1 MAQFRLIPGTDISVN
16 FDKSQYEVGE
26 NVNMT
31 ISFSVEGKELVIGGF
46 WTAYADVY
54 IGGQKFITNG
64 DQNFNAWG
72 TADSFNAVVSLS
84 FVANTPGTITGY
96 VVSKAKAGV

>member
-1 MAQFRLIPGTDISVN
+1 MAQFRLIPGTDITVD

-31 ISFSVEGKELVIGGF
+31 ISFSVEGKELVFGGF

-54 IGGQKFITNG
+54 IEGQKFTTNG

-72 TADSFNAVVSLS
+72 TTDSFNAVVSLS
-84 FVANTPGTITGY
+84 FVANKAGTITGY
-96 VVSKAKAGV
+96 VVPKAKGGI